1 MRGVSER
8 LASVLRADVA
18 PAAGHAAEYVDVLG
32 GKEAIGARR
41 GQQVFR
47 SRLLPFVYERIWR
60 PLVAR
65 LFFFGWGLRAREE
78 RRMTMD
84 RLAIEPASNVLDVGC
99 GTGNYTRHLAV
110 AAPEGLVVGIDASE
124 AMVANAARRGGGDNL
139 AYLRG
144 DAGELPFR
152 DGQFDAVC
160 CVGVLHMLERPMSAL
175 AEMVRVLAPGGR
187 LVVVASCAR
196 KPGERG
202 VKRDITIFGR
212 DELTDALAEWGL
224 RVDRVVV
231 HRAQF
236 VTGRREGE

>member
-1 MRGVSER
+1 MRGVSGR
-8 LASVLRADVA
+8 LAAVLRDDVPAGAD
-18 PAAGHAAEYVDVLG
+18 PAAAYVDLLG
-32 GKEAIGARR
+32 EQEAIGSRR

-47 SRLLPFVYERIWR
+47 SRFLPFIYERIWR

-65 LFFFGWGLRAREE
+65 LFFFGWGLKASEE

-99 GTGNYTRHLAV
+99 GTGNYTRHLAA

-124 AMVANAARRGGGDNL
+124 AMVASASRRAGGSNL

-144 DAGELPFR
+144 DAGALPFR

-160 CVGVLHMLERPMSAL
+160 CVGVLHMLERPLAAL

-196 KPGERG
+196 KPSEQG

-224 RVDRVVV
+224 RVDQLVV
-231 HRAQF
+231 HKAQF

>member
-1 MRGVSER
+1 MSGR
-8 LASVLRADVA
+8 LAAVLRADV
-18 PAAGHAAEYVDVLG
+18 PPPPDPAAEYIDLLG
-32 GKEAIGARR
+32 EQEAIGARR

-47 SRLLPFVYERIWR
+47 SRLLPFIYERIWR

-65 LFFFGWGLRAREE
+65 FFFFGWGLKAREE
-78 RRMTMD
+78 RQMTMD
-84 RLAIEPASNVLDVGC
+84 RLALEPTSNVLDVGC
-99 GTGNYTRHLAV
+99 GTGNYTRHLAA
-110 AAPEGLVVGIDASE
+110 AAPEGLVVGVDASE
-124 AMVANAARRGGGDNL
+124 AMIASAARRGGGSNL

-144 DAGELPFR
+144 DAGVLPFR

-160 CVGVLHMLERPMSAL
+160 CVGVLHMLERPLAAL

-196 KPGERG
+196 KPSERG

-224 RVDRVVV
+224 RVDQLVV

-236 VTGRREGE
+236 VTGHREGE